1 MAKKF
6 IDKDNLKQILESIDE
21 KYLDK
26 NEYESQIRD
35 LKTPTDHSLKF
46 IKNGNIV
53 QEFDGS
59 EDVNLDISS
68 FGGSGDGR
76 DGISK
81 FTSYVFCKTLN
92 GIKPESPIGGEF
104 FNPYPS
110 GPVDKDGY
118 VIWKDVPTGNG
129 TTYISKRIFSSDG
142 NHGEWSVPSLWQ
154 DDKEFRIEYSNDYTP
169 GINSL
174 PNFQNFYE
182 SYDNIENLE
191 DKASEAEKQ
200 WRLYCENNGYG
211 TWGDNVIDPIYMATC
226 SLSNGQWSDWTV
238 SKIKGENGI
247 ASFESV
253 IYKRSFNKPED
264 QLEGG
269 DYNNPYPNNYNEL
282 GWSTDIP
289 TGLGRLWRSYRL
301 FISDGSGDKVWSDI
315 QLWQDY
321 PGFQV
326 EYSTDFDMTKT
337 LPNFDNFYQSSD
349 TELVAEQTWRD
360 YCKNNDLGTWGDST
374 DNAKYMAT
382 CSLKDGSW
390 TNWTVTRIKG
400 ESSNHLELSNEFD
413 QIYVIDNKPIENQLW
428 LTTIS
433 YFEGS
438 TKVDLDLSEVE
449 ISVPDGFQSTINGNN
464 LEISLTG
471 EPTITDDIK
480 ISIKYND
487 HEKTLLLKRFEGNI
501 DYDLYASSTF
511 YKCDSAGVVKTDTI
525 GITIHKTEV
534 GRNNKFDIITSID
547 NLDFKLVYKGI
558 SNNIIEDLLTITTG
572 EIIDLTKENYL
583 SNKYDSIRLELYK
596 GEQLLDLI
604 NIEKL
609 IDGKD
614 GKDGKDGTSI
624 NVKGTVGAESE
635 LPIPPEN
642 PSDCY
647 ILGENLYVWDGSEWV
662 NVGKFTGTDG
672 NTPYIGENGNWWIGD
687 KDTGIKAE
695 GKDGKDGINGI
706 SSFLS
711 IVFIRSYN
719 TPTTPSGGSYDS
731 PRPDDNDWSDSIPA
745 GSLPLWSSHRAFS
758 SDGNHGEWSKP
769 VLLADSYHF
778 QVEYGKEDIPASP
791 LANFGEYYKTANC
804 DISTAEANWRTDHP
818 GWSDSTEDAFYM
830 ATCSKTGRDT
840 WSDWLVT
847 QIKGEKGDAGQFT
860 EFRYFPSGYYSK
872 APELN
877 IKEVNPEGWSTTM
890 SSTSAAPY
898 IWMTQSI
905 KSGDGEKLIK
915 DWSYPSLVTIPGKD
929 GSSESGLA
937 RIPYYAGV
945 VIDSKTYKTTD
956 HTTPYITTSKG
967 EAYVL
972 IAESAYG
979 NEIQDTSKWA
989 LMEQYQSLFAEL
1001 AIIDNGTLGSAVF
1014 YKDFMYSKIGISGN
1028 EVITTFAPYD
1038 SSGNK
1043 KSIDTIITDNNR
1055 PSYLVDLKTGEGYYA
1070 GGVIKFNKDSAQ
1082 LGKFIVDSNGFTY
1095 AEQGSWGYE
1104 SNTNNTTATVTSLRS
1119 YCPNADTINVNLK
1132 SGTVPYGTYPLE
1144 GRINAKKGTT
1154 VKFDNV
1160 AAQSFVVD
1168 DNNVLTYLTEP
1179 NGTSD
1184 YTVKV
1189 INNIKYVNAT
1199 GVEMNIYNIY
1209 MEFYSGEE
1217 KQKPEPDYVR
1227 VEVKDS
1233 LNNTVY
1239 YGPVESCTVTNNG
1252 KTYDYTISLVIPSE
1266 VVKMKIAV
1274 FNSDSL
1280 DGGKYS
1286 DYISITRP
1294 NDSFYTIEVQ
1304 DE

>member
-6 IDKDNLKQILESIDE
+6 VDKDNLEQILESIDE

-26 NEYESQIRD
+26 NEYESQIRN

-53 QEFDGS
+53 HEFDGS

-68 FGGSGDGR
+68 FGGSGDGK

-81 FTSYVFCKTLN
+81 FISYVFCKTLN

-118 VIWKDVPTGNG
+118 VIWKDVPAGNG

-142 NHGEWSVPSLWQ
+142 NHEEWSTPSLWQ

-169 GINSL
+169 GITSL

-191 DKASEAEKQ
+191 DKVSEARKQ

-211 TWGDNVIDPIYMATC
+211 TWGDNVVDPIYMATC
-226 SLSNGQWSDWTV
+226 SLRNGQWSDWTV

-269 DYNNPYPNNYNEL
+269 DYNNPYPDNYNEL

-289 TGLGRLWRSYRL
+289 TGLGRLWRSHKL
-301 FISDGSGDKVWSDI
+301 FISDGSSDKAWSDI

-326 EYSTDFDMTKT
+326 KYSTDFDMTKT
-337 LPNFDNFYQSSD
+337 LPNFDIFYQSSD

-360 YCKNNDLGTWGDST
+360 YCKNNDLGTWRDST

-390 TNWTVTRIKG
+390 TDWTVTRIKG

-413 QIYVIDNKPIENQLW
+413 QIYVIDNKPIEDQSW
-428 LTTIS
+428 LMSIS

-438 TKVDLDLSEVE
+438 TKVDLDLSKVE
-449 ISVPDGFQSTINGNN
+449 ISVPLGFQSTINGNN
-464 LEISLTG
+464 LEISLNG
-471 EPTITDDIK
+471 ESTITDDIK

-511 YKCDSAGVVKTDTI
+511 YKCDSTGKVTSNDIDVYIISK
-525 GITIHKTEV
+525 EV
-534 GRNNKFDIITSID
+534 GKNSKINEITSID
-547 NLDFKLVYKGI
+547 NSDFKLVYKGI

-583 SNKYDSIRLELYK
+583 SNNYDSIRLELYK

-609 IDGKD
+609 MDGE
-614 GKDGKDGTSI
+614 
-624 NVKGTVGAESE
+624 KGDKG
-635 LPIPPEN
+635 
-642 PSDCY
+642 D
-647 ILGENLYVWDGSEWV
+647 
-662 NVGKFTGTDG
+662 
-672 NTPYIGENGNWWIGD
+672 IGD
-687 KDTGIKAE
+687 T
-695 GKDGKDGINGI
+695 GI

-711 IVFIRSYN
+711 TVFIRSYN
-719 TPTTPSGGSYDS
+719 EPDPPTGGSYDD
-731 PRPDDNDWSDSIPA
+731 PGPDGDDWSDSIPS
-745 GSLPLWSSHRAFS
+745 GSLPLWSSHRTFS

-769 VLLADSYHF
+769 ILLADSYHF
-778 QVEYGKEDIPASP
+778 QVEYGKENVTTS
-791 LANFGEYYKTANC
+791 LANFGSYYNDAKG
-804 DISTAEANWRTDHP
+804 DISIAETNWRLEHD

-830 ATCSKTGRDT
+830 ATCSKIGNDT

-860 EFRYFPSGYYSK
+860 EFRYCPADSYTQ
-872 APELN
+872 APELV
-877 IKEVNPEGWSTTM
+877 KEDVNPEGWSTTII
-890 SSTSAAPY
+890 STPAAPY

-905 KSGDGEKLIK
+905 KSGDGKLIK
-915 DWSYPSLVTIPGKD
+915 TWSTPVCINIPGKD

-937 RIPYYAGV
+937 KIPYYAGV
-945 VIDSKTYKTTD
+945 VIDSNIYKTTD
-956 HTTPYITTSKG
+956 HTTPYVTTSKG

-972 IAESAYG
+972 IVESAYG
-979 NEIQDTSKWA
+979 SEREDTTKWA
-989 LMEQYQSLFAEL
+989 LMEQYQALFAEL
-1001 AIIDNGTLGSAVF
+1001 AIIENGTLGSAVF

-1028 EVITTFAPYD
+1028 EVITTDFAPYD

-1104 SNTNNTTATVTSLRS
+1104 SNTNKDTVAVTSLRI
-1119 YCPNADTINVNLK
+1119 YCPNATTINVNLK
-1132 SGTVPYGTYPLE
+1132 NGKVPYGIYPLE

-1179 NGTSD
+1179 NGESD

-1209 MEFYSGEE
+1209 MEFYSGGE

-1239 YGPVESCTVTNNG
+1239 YGPVESCTVTNNE

-1266 VVKMKIAV
+1266 AVKMKIAV
-1274 FNSDSL
+1274 FNGDSL